1 MIKSTA
7 FSLLFCSDLCS
18 LAYAS
23 SPYIGAEVLQLNTA
37 LFYDH
42 ASKIRVGQSNG
53 GKLGIVQQGQAC
65 SQLCTEVWNLSSA
78 EKQVV

>member
-1 MIKSTA
+1 M
-7 FSLLFCSDLCS
+7 
-18 LAYAS
+18 
-23 SPYIGAEVLQLNTA
+23 LQLNTA

-42 ASKIRVGQSNG
+42 ASKICAGQPSG